1 MGVGWHNQH
10 PGQFTVNCSPQQG
23 HPSSRQQTLLLV
35 ASGNHMAITPVLC
48 ESKCH
53 TASLEFFPHSLVSK
67 HWSFPG
73 ILPSLPRQQTLV
85 CFPGNHVTFR
95 TIWCCLATF
104 SEESALSLYLLISCS
119 FLLLSSIPQ
128 CPSKECMCP
137 KYSQYIHYI
146 YIHYRVYVNRSFHS
160 SE

>member
-10 PGQFTVNCSPQQG
+10 PGQFTVNCSPQQD
-23 HPSSRQQTLLLV
+23 HSSSRQQTLLLV

-48 ESKCH
+48 ESECH
-53 TASLEFFPHSLVSK
+53 T
-67 HWSFPG
+67 SFPG

-137 KYSQYIHYI
+137 QYSQYIHYI
-146 YIHYRVYVNRSFHS
+146 YIHYRVYVKRSFHS